1 MLRPRIREACFL
13 ATIFVVLDAP
23 PAFAKGTA
31 DDDAR
36 CAASYESAQVLRRG
50 EHLEAAHAQLLV
62 CESTCPA
69 ALAKDC
75 SHWLRSVD
83 ALVPTIRPI
92 VRDEA
97 NHALSGVRITVDGA
111 TPPPRDDG
119 AIAVEPG
126 THVFQFE
133 KDGFVPLEARA
144 EAHAGDR
151 NHPLDVVLV
160 AEKTVVAAPPK
171 PVPASSATAS
181 YIIGGFGIAAL
192 ATAGVLAIA
201 GDIDRSHLRA
211 SCAPT
216 CDSAQ
221 VNTVNALWWT
231 AGGLAAAGVIAVGVG
246 IVLWPRSSKTKAI
259 APTMSIGPR
268 SLTLAW
274 RLP

>member
-1 MLRPRIREACFL
+1 M

-23 PAFAKGTA
+23 PALAKGTA

-62 CESTCPA
+62 CESTCPIT
-69 ALAKDC
+69 LAKDC
-75 SHWLRSVD
+75 VQWLRSVD
-83 ALVPTIRPI
+83 ALVPTIRAS
-92 VRDEA
+92 VRDAA
-97 NHALSGVRITVDGA
+97 NHVLSGVRITVDGA
-111 TPPPRDDG
+111 IPAPRDDG
-119 AIAVEPG
+119 TIAVEPG
-126 THVFQFE
+126 THVFNFE

-160 AEKTVVAAPPK
+160 ADKTVLATPPK
-171 PVPASSATAS
+171 QDPAKSATAS
-181 YIIGGFGIAAL
+181 YVIGGFGIAAL

-201 GDIDRSHLRA
+201 GDIDRSNLRG

-221 VNTVNALWWT
+221 VSTVRTLW
-231 AGGLAAAGVIAVGVG
+231 
-246 IVLWPRSSKTKAI
+246 
-259 APTMSIGPR
+259 
-268 SLTLAW
+268 
-274 RLP
+274 